1 MCVAIFLLLD
11 NCTYGSL
18 RLVGGSYIGYGRV
31 EVCVNNQWGTVCDNG
46 WTNLNAQVVCEQLGH
61 ANLCKYWH
69 SSEDLLLSLYM
80 YIIQFFIF

>member
-1 MCVAIFLLLD
+1 MFAIFLLLD

-18 RLVGGSYIGYGRV
+18 RLVGGSYSYGRV
-31 EVCVNNQWGTVCDNG
+31 EVCVNNQWGTICDNG
-46 WTNLNAQVVCEQLGH
+46 WTNLNAQVVCEQLGYG
-61 ANLCKYWH
+61 NLRKYWH